1 MNLTASGAQYMGL
14 IIMLVELLLK
24 IVAIYT
30 MFIVI
35 KALKV
40 YIKRNKN

>member
-1 MNLTASGAQYMGL
+1 MNLAAIGAQYISLG
-14 IIMLVELLLK
+14 IMFIELLLK
-24 IVAIYT
+24 LMAIYT

-40 YIKRNKN
+40 YIKKNS